1 MTTSHTTAFICRMST
16 RTQGDVIDT
25 HHLCVGGDDLTA
37 ETVERVALNFITS
50 VNSVHRAPE
59 GEGDNVFM
67 SDPDPQWADYFY
79 WVNEVVPVDPGD
91 VETLKK
97 YLPSAPYE
105 VLLQDGEIEI
115 L

>member
-1 MTTSHTTAFICRMST
+1 MTTSHTTAFICRLT
-16 RTQGDVIDT
+16 RAHNDQIET
-25 HHLCVGGDDLTA
+25 HHLCVGDDGLTA
-37 ETVERVALNFITS
+37 EKVERVALNFIT
-50 VNSVHRAPE
+50 NAHALHRAPE
-59 GEGDNVFM
+59 DEGDNVFM

-79 WVNEVVPVDPGD
+79 WVTEVVPVDPGD

-97 YLPSAPYE
+97 YLPSVPYE